1 MINNNFN
8 TNYSN
13 SFNNNYTNSYKNNKK
28 EECHTCENRKYKD
41 GSDDAG
47 VSFKNA
53 TKVSPNASSFAVR
66 SHELEH
72 VIRERAKAEQ
82 DGREVI
88 SQTVTIKT
96 SICPECGTPYT
107 SGGETRTI
115 TKSSSDESI
124 KKLDDEERRGQFID
138 MYV

>member
-13 SFNNNYTNSYKNNKK
+13 NLNNSINNYKNNKK

-47 VSFKNA
+47 VSFKTA
-53 TKVSPNASSFAVR
+53 TKVSPNASGSAVR

-72 VIRERAKAEQ
+72 VTRERAKAKRE
-82 DGREVI
+82 GREVI

-96 SICPECGTPYT
+96 ATCPECGTPYT

-115 TKSSSDESI
+115 TKGVIDENA
-124 KKLDDEERRGQFID
+124 KNLDDEARRGQFID
-138 MYV
+138 MYI

>member
-13 SFNNNYTNSYKNNKK
+13 NLNNSINNYKNNKK
-28 EECHTCENRKYKD
+28 EECNTCENRKYKD

-47 VSFKNA
+47 VSFKTA
-53 TKVSPNASSFAVR
+53 TKVSPNASGLAVR

-72 VIRERAKAEQ
+72 VNRERAKAKRE
-82 DGREVI
+82 GREVI

-96 SICPECGTPYT
+96 STCPECGTPYT

-115 TKSSSDESI
+115 TKGVIDENA
-124 KKLDDEERRGQFID
+124 KNLDDEARRGQFID
-138 MYV
+138 MYI